1 MGRKRYRNGAFAG
14 CIYLPFDEKQ
24 NMGDE
29 KGKGGEKMSDTRGD
43 GPVWLVD
50 SVNLAII
57 PVIDGLCEAI
67 RVTMMD
73 RALGS

>member
-1 MGRKRYRNGAFAG
+1 MMN
-14 CIYLPFDEKQ
+14 
-24 NMGDE
+24 
-29 KGKGGEKMSDTRGD
+29 DTRGD

-67 RVTMMD
+67 RVTMIG
-73 RALGS
+73 RALGACNPEGRGRGKSQPGNRAEEEKVRKAMQGIE